1 MRLRSSSKHEPFVML
16 SNDHKGIHI
25 HQQFEPHGGQGN
37 YNGERKTD
45 SLLREHLCG
54 WACSCFLTQMNFLIA
69 GVVFVFLL
77 YVLAE
82 TTDCFENITT
92 FFTGMKPNDSVRG
105 EKSLERFFET
115 HYL

>member
-16 SNDHKGIHI
+16 CNDHKGIYKHE
-25 HQQFEPHGGQGN
+25 QFKAHGGQCDC
-37 YNGERKTD
+37 NGENKTD
-45 SLLREHLCG
+45 SLIREHLCG

-69 GVVFVFLL
+69 GVLFVFVL

-92 FFTGMKPNDSVRG
+92 FFTGMKPNDNIRG
-105 EKSLERFFET
+105 EKSVERFFET

>member
-69 GVVFVFLL
+69 GVIFVFILS
-77 YVLAE
+77 VLAE

-92 FFTGMKPNDSVRG
+92 FFTGMKPNDSIRG